1 MVFFKLVYLI
11 NLILVNK
18 TMQLKDFYTV
28 NNVAVVENLTTANI
42 TINKDHDIFK
52 GHFPGNP
59 VTPGVC
65 MMQIIKEL
73 TEGVVGKK
81 LRMQSSSNIKF
92 MAIINPE
99 KTPDLE
105 LILDISETEE
115 GYKVKNTTKFDE
127 TVALKLTS
135 NFIQK

>member
-1 MVFFKLVYLI
+1 
-11 NLILVNK
+11 
-18 TMQLKDFYTV
+18 MQLKDFYSVKDLLV
-28 NNVAVVENLTTANI
+28 NGTAIVAQI
-42 TINKDHDIFK
+42 TLNKDHEIFK

-73 TEGVVGKK
+73 TEEVVGKR
-81 LRMQSSSNIKF
+81 LFMNASSNIKF
-92 MAIINPE
+92 MAIINPD

-105 LILDISETEE
+105 IQLNLTETET
-115 GYKVKNTTKFDE
+115 GYKVKNTTRFED

-135 NFIQK
+135 NFTVQ

>member
-1 MVFFKLVYLI
+1 ML
-11 NLILVNK
+11 
-18 TMQLKDFYTV
+18 LKDFYTV
-28 NNVAVVENLTTANI
+28 NSLDVAESKVAANI
-42 TINKDHDIFK
+42 TINKDHEVFK

-73 TEGVVGKK
+73 TEQVVEEK
-81 LRMQSSSNIKF
+81 LFMQSSSNIKF

-99 KTPDLE
+99 VNPDLN
-105 LILDISETEE
+105 ITLDINKTDT
-115 GYKVKNTTKFDE
+115 GFKVKNVTKFED

-135 NFIQK
+135 NFIIKK